1 MPPVPNLNSSMSS
14 SSTVAVIAV
23 SDQIA
28 FQKRSSNH
36 SALVFGTPR
45 AINQDVEPSTS
56 CEKSKSSIASSDHTS
71 VENREAES
79 PECKFAAVR
88 YTNLALCIHYI
99 CI

>member
-1 MPPVPNLNSSMSS
+1 MNGSKSK
-14 SSTVAVIAV
+14 T
-23 SDQIA
+23 
-28 FQKRSSNH
+28 KKSSNTNG
-36 SALVFGTPR
+36 VP
-45 AINQDVEPSTS
+45 IVKPSTS